1 MADQPAHAKPM
12 DPGRVELMDPMD
24 IDYWCRQFGCTE
36 AQITDAVAAVGSHV
50 TAVREEL
57 QRQRNAGS

>member
-1 MADQPAHAKPM
+1 MTDQPDHAKPM

-24 IDYWCRQFGCTE
+24 TDYWCRQFGCTE
-36 AQITDAVAAVGSHV
+36 AQLTDAVAAVGSHV

-57 QRQRNAGS
+57 QRQSRARS

>member
-1 MADQPAHAKPM
+1 MTDQPDLPKPM

-36 AQITDAVAAVGSHV
+36 AQIRDAVAAVGSHV
-50 TAVREEL
+50 AAVREEL
-57 QRQRNAGS
+57 QRQRSAGS

>member
-1 MADQPAHAKPM
+1 M

-36 AQITDAVAAVGSHV
+36 TQIRDVVAAVGSHV

-57 QRQRNAGS
+57 QRRRNAGS